1 VEDLFAALRAQQER
15 AMGQWRWAGQT
26 FAGDVNLWKSNMT
39 LKSSYTASVFCTE
52 IHRVKNEEERK
63 NGTQY

>member
-1 VEDLFAALRAQQER
+1 
-15 AMGQWRWAGQT
+15 MGQWRWAGQT

-39 LKSSYTASVFCTE
+39 MKSSYTASVFCTE